1 MTAVSASSERAVPPH
16 RVVTTVVALGVP
28 LLATAIALVIA
39 LSWRADLPEQI
50 VTGWGPTGPRET
62 AGFAATVWPLAA
74 MTVLMGAGMWA
85 VAFFWGHSAVTR
97 RFATGGAVWLGTFV
111 PGLVLATLAVQRGL
125 PAGTEPTADGRF
137 LWAVGTPIVLALVT
151 AWLVP
156 GDPPQPAR
164 QPVPADA
171 PRLPVGQA
179 EQVAWVGTV
188 EQASWPVI
196 LIGGALL
203 TAVVGT
209 ASGQWWLALVIAVPL
224 GALLVVMTRW
234 TVTVSRDGLV
244 ARGALPRPRLMVPLD
259 EVESAE
265 VGTVRAVRDFGGWGL
280 RLASGGRTGLIL
292 RSGEA
297 IVVHRTGGRVV
308 LITID
313 DAATAA
319 ALLNALAARDRA
331 DNRSADGTTAE

>member
-1 MTAVSASSERAVPPH
+1 MTRTPLTRRAATERPAPPH

-28 LLATAIALVIA
+28 LLVTSFALVVA
-39 LSWRADLPEQI
+39 HSWRADLPEQL
-50 VTGWGPTGPRET
+50 VTGWGPDGPRET

-85 VAFFWGHSAVTR
+85 VGYFWGHSAMTR
-97 RFATGGAVWLGTFV
+97 RFATGAAVWLGTFV
-111 PGLVLATLAVQRGL
+111 PGLLLATLAVQRDL
-125 PAGTEPTADGRF
+125 PAGVDPTADARF
-137 LWAVGTPIVLALVT
+137 VWAAVIPVVLAAVT

-156 GDPPQPAR
+156 GDPPRPAR
-164 QPVPADA
+164 RPVPADA
-171 PRLPVGQA
+171 PRLPVGEA

-196 LIGGALL
+196 LIGSALL

-224 GALLVVMTRW
+224 GALLVIMTRW

-297 IVVHRTGGRVV
+297 IVVHRTGGREV
-308 LITID
+308 LVTID
-313 DAATAA
+313 DAATAV
-319 ALLNALAARDRA
+319 ALLNALAARAR
-331 DNRSADGTTAE
+331 

>member
-1 MTAVSASSERAVPPH
+1 MTRATPTRRAATERPVPPH

-28 LLATAIALVIA
+28 LLTTAIALVVA
-39 LSWRADLPEQI
+39 HLWRADLPAQL
-50 VTGWGPTGPRET
+50 VTGWGPDGPRET

-74 MTVLMGAGMWA
+74 MTLVMATGMWA
-85 VAFFWGHSAVTR
+85 AGYYWGHSAMTR
-97 RFATGGAVWLGTFV
+97 RFATGAAVWLGTFV
-111 PGLVLATLAVQRGL
+111 PGVLLATLAVQRGL
-125 PAGTEPTADGRF
+125 PAGVEPTADGRF
-137 LWAVGTPIVLALVT
+137 VWAAAVPIVLALVT

-164 QPVPADA
+164 RPVPSDA
-171 PRLPVGQA
+171 PRLPLGEGEQA
-179 EQVAWVGTV
+179 AWVGTV

-196 LIGGALL
+196 LVGCALL
-203 TAVVGT
+203 TVVVGT

-224 GALLVVMTRW
+224 AALLVIMTRW
-234 TVTVSRDGLV
+234 TVTVSREGLV

-297 IVVHRTGGRVV
+297 IVVRRTGGRVV
-308 LITID
+308 LVTID
-313 DAATAA
+313 DAATAV
-319 ALLNALAARDRA
+319 ALLNSLAARAR
-331 DNRSADGTTAE
+331 